1 MSNLSF
7 FAPQQDAEAKE
18 NLRDFVEVCRD
29 KLTAFGSGLMFE
41 AIAWDVT
48 EAVSLKGHG
57 RKRVRIYF
65 STQATADSAAPVPMA
80 EPFCSFAK
88 GYVRYMHGLR
98 PTKNPAFRVTAL
110 RALEAS
116 LLERGHSD
124 PTRIDAAVL
133 NRAAAMLCE
142 RLAENTAYRV
152 GAQLEII
159 AKFMVDHCITSTRF
173 QWRSPIARPTDSVR
187 VGKEFDD
194 RRLAKMPSAA
204 ALDALPKAFHL
215 SNSFVDK
222 LFSSIAAILC
232 SAPDRVNEALLL
244 PEDCEVPNS
253 TIDGK
258 PAYGL
263 RWNPAK
269 GAEPMIKWIIPS
281 MAPVVSLAVQKI
293 RGITAPARVIA
304 RWYEGN
310 PGKIFIAQEVQHL
323 GGRTNL
329 TLEELSELLW
339 TSPYVHKATART
351 WCIANYV
358 PISQGKVA
366 MADVEKAVLKL
377 LPDGFPFLNRETR
390 LLYSQALLV
399 TRRNETHSEKA
410 TYRCMIDPVTINQV
424 NTALGARSKFGF
436 ESIFDRLGFTDNGSP
451 IRVSSQQFRHYLNTL
466 AQAGGM
472 SQLDI
477 AKWSGRIHVHQN
489 NAYNHVTA
497 DQMVAKIRTTIGDPS
512 SMFGPLAALPKNM
525 PISRD
530 EFARLK
536 IPTAHTTDFGFCIH
550 DYTMSPCEQHA
561 DCINCNEHVCVKGD
575 EAKAQFVKRRLEE
588 AKLLLERAEL
598 AKQNGYFGADRWINH
613 HRTTVNRLTQL
624 CAILDDPAVP
634 MGSVVQLS
642 NVAAVSRIAQAVE
655 DRNTSAIRF
664 AKKIDA
670 LPGRDET
677 KDTE

>member
-329 TLEELSELLW
+329 TLQELSELLW
-339 TSPYVHKATART
+339 TSP
-351 WCIANYV
+351 
-358 PISQGKVA
+358 
-366 MADVEKAVLKL
+366 M
-377 LPDGFPFLNRETR
+377 FTR
-390 LLYSQALLV
+390 LRHV
-399 TRRNETHSEKA
+399 
-410 TYRCMIDPVTINQV
+410 
-424 NTALGARSKFGF
+424 LGA
-436 ESIFDRLGFTDNGSP
+436 
-451 IRVSSQQFRHYLNTL
+451 SQITSQF
-466 AQAGGM
+466 
-472 SQLDI
+472 
-477 AKWSGRIHVHQN
+477 
-489 NAYNHVTA
+489 
-497 DQMVAKIRTTIGDPS
+497 
-512 SMFGPLAALPKNM
+512 PKERWRWQT
-525 PISRD
+525 SR
-530 EFARLK
+530 
-536 IPTAHTTDFGFCIH
+536 
-550 DYTMSPCEQHA
+550 
-561 DCINCNEHVCVKGD
+561 
-575 EAKAQFVKRRLEE
+575 KR
-588 AKLLLERAEL
+588 
-598 AKQNGYFGADRWINH
+598 F
-613 HRTTVNRLTQL
+613 
-624 CAILDDPAVP
+624 
-634 MGSVVQLS
+634 
-642 NVAAVSRIAQAVE
+642 
-655 DRNTSAIRF
+655 
-664 AKKIDA
+664 
-670 LPGRDET
+670 
-677 KDTE
+677 